1 MTKLK
6 QICTKIDAHTPQ
18 NINCSSCY
26 PFSHCYV
33 QIVWTRVLI
42 PVSTGMV
49 STFFLFH
56 QRPNNNN
63 KNSSWCFSHMK
74 HHIICNGT
82 PNKWV
87 IPPFIGNNAT
97 SLYKPTSNLKAYNHK
112 SYWKPYSVFLHKF
125 TSILHFCCWRHHKC
139 FPCFSGFFPKD
150 LEGVLDCPILSVPAK
165 LNRTLMRI
173 WETYLS
179 KITVGEMDP
188 WIRIQDQSCKEQKI
202 WAIEKGK
209 SERLSIWSQ
218 KKQDPK
224 TANFFVGFWIQIGV
238 KESPVLH
245 LGSSWSWSWII
256 ILWNHTN
263 CNFPKTC
270 KSATTIKVENCAMKG
285 KRKKKRRDMKQQ
297 K

>member
-33 QIVWTRVLI
+33 QIVWTGVLI

-49 STFFLFH
+49 SKFFLFH

-63 KNSSWCFSHMK
+63 KNSSWCFLHMK

-87 IPPFIGNNAT
+87 IPPFIGNNST
-97 SLYKPTSNLKAYNHK
+97 SLYKPTSNLKAFIHK

-125 TSILHFCCWRHHKC
+125 MSILHFCCWHHHKC
-139 FPCFSGFFPKD
+139 FPCFSGFFPKA
-150 LEGVLDCPILSVPAK
+150 LAGVLDCPILSVPAK
-165 LNRTLMRI
+165 FNRTLMRI

-179 KITVGEMDP
+179 KISKWGRWIPELEFKTNHERRRRFEP
-188 WIRIQDQSCKEQKI
+188 WKR
-202 WAIEKGK
+202 GN
-209 SERLSIWSQ
+209 LSICQFGARRSKTQ
-218 KKQDPK
+218 KLKKNLWVFGSKLGLKKAPCCTWDHHLMKPHKLQFPW
-224 TANFFVGFWIQIGV
+224 NLQICHHHQSG
-238 KESPVLH
+238 KL
-245 LGSSWSWSWII
+245 
-256 ILWNHTN
+256 
-263 CNFPKTC
+263 CN
-270 KSATTIKVENCAMKG
+270 G
-285 KRKKKRRDMKQQ
+285 G
-297 K
+297 